1 MKFAPS
7 LALAGLTVACSV
19 PNIVGFD
26 EAGADGSYGDAALD
40 GAANDAEGGTYCNVS
55 GIPRPDKCCPMSGV
69 PCYGTC
75 TNPGC
80 TACGQCPAGTVC
92 CSPMG
97 STGNCFSTCQ

>member
-1 MKFAPS
+1 MKLAPS

-19 PNIVGFD
+19 PNIVGYD
-26 EAGADGSYGDAALD
+26 EAGADAALD
-40 GAANDAEGGTYCNVS
+40 GTAKDASEGGTYCGVS
-55 GIPRPDKCCPMSGV
+55 GISRPDKCCPMNV
-69 PCYGTC
+69 PCYGMC

-80 TACGQCPAGTVC
+80 AACGQCAAGTVC